1 MSYIIMNNTRI
12 GIIRIRVII
21 YSLSIQSITYKCR
34 NNATYEYTSFVA
46 PRHTQRAASQEHN
59 TPTEITG

>member
-1 MSYIIMNNTRI
+1 MSYIIMNNTGI
-12 GIIRIRVII
+12 GIIRIRMII
-21 YSLSIQSITYKCR
+21 YSLSIQSITLCR

-59 TPTEITG
+59 T